1 MSRAACFP
9 CTLAEW
15 LECRLR
21 RPGRAGPAEA
31 LGLAGMA
38 DGMAAG
44 VGWDVEALGMA
55 AGVAMGLLT
64 AGLCCVVDIR
74 GRYMASR
81 RKSRSTAG
89 KRFRTR
95 PRARAGQNVRFAW
108 SVMFAGVLCCAWL
121 VVASLK
127 TWRGRCSQRR
137 GGDVTVCSAVLLSV
151 RHVVVLVCL
160 PYSRSGGGPK

>member
-1 MSRAACFP
+1 VSRAACFP

-21 RPGRAGPAEA
+21 RPGRVGPAEA

-64 AGLCCVVDIR
+64 AGL
-74 GRYMASR
+74 
-81 RKSRSTAG
+81 
-89 KRFRTR
+89 
-95 PRARAGQNVRFAW
+95 
-108 SVMFAGVLCCAWL
+108 
-121 VVASLK
+121 
-127 TWRGRCSQRR
+127 
-137 GGDVTVCSAVLLSV
+137 
-151 RHVVVLVCL
+151 
-160 PYSRSGGGPK
+160 